1 MPFALAHPDAEV
13 IGVDLSPQQ
22 IAHGRELVAKIGLKN
37 LDLRAMSL
45 TDIDASF
52 GKFDYII
59 CHGVFSWVPPE
70 VRDAILRI
78 CRENLS
84 AEGVAY
90 ISYNTYPGWKTSDV
104 VRDAMQLNSFAATTQ
119 IEKLQRAKEMLGL
132 LQQGLWDGNPMKW
145 ALANA
150 ARELA
155 KQSDY
160 YLFHEYLETVNS
172 PCYFLEFVA
181 AIQQAGLVYLADAEL
196 HSTFPSTYGPN
207 VAQHLA
213 QLPQTTP
220 EMREQ
225 YLDFAIGRQFRKSL
239 IVHADRAPAML
250 QNPEGTKFADMH
262 FGTLLKPQAAT
273 KPGEHRYETTAG
285 TAVATESPACMP

>member
-150 ARELA
+150 ARA
-155 KQSDY
+155 CQ
-160 YLFHEYLETVNS
+160 TV
-172 PCYFLEFVA
+172 
-181 AIQQAGLVYLADAEL
+181 
-196 HSTFPSTYGPN
+196 
-207 VAQHLA
+207 
-213 QLPQTTP
+213 
-220 EMREQ
+220 
-225 YLDFAIGRQFRKSL
+225 
-239 IVHADRAPAML
+239 
-250 QNPEGTKFADMH
+250 
-262 FGTLLKPQAAT
+262 
-273 KPGEHRYETTAG
+273 
-285 TAVATESPACMP
+285 